1 MAESSNTTTPKAQQ
15 SQSPKTTIRT
25 NGKEFKALIKE
36 CLKELIMEGALN
48 HLLPQQQNQPIQ
60 VVDPRVQYAAQVGAQ
75 IGGGSKIYE
84 NIFADTMMN
93 TLPQQQAN
101 DPQALM
107 ANPYVQPMG
116 MYNNNGYQQQ
126 QPQYIQ
132 PQPQQQY
139 VQQSQPMQQQ
149 QPQYLNS
156 GYQPQYAPQQPQHA
170 SNWARLAFA
179 KSNGPS
185 ILSGMMQR

>member
-1 MAESSNTTTPKAQQ
+1 MAENTTKAQQ
-15 SQSPKTTIRT
+15 QQSSKTTIKT

-48 HLLPQQQNQPIQ
+48 HLLPQHGQQSQPIQ

-75 IGGGSKIYE
+75 VGGGNKIYE
-84 NIFADTMMN
+84 NIFADTMLN

-132 PQPQQQY
+132 PQQQQY
-139 VQQSQPMQQQ
+139 VQQQPMQQ
-149 QPQYLNS
+149 PQFLNS

-185 ILSGMMQR
+185 ILSGMMSR

>member
-1 MAESSNTTTPKAQQ
+1 MAENTTKTQA
-15 SQSPKTTIRT
+15 SAKTTIKT

-48 HLLPQQQNQPIQ
+48 HLIPQQQQNQPIQ

-75 IGGGSKIYE
+75 VGGGNKVYE
-84 NIFADTMMN
+84 SIFADTMLN

-101 DPQALM
+101 DPQAM
-107 ANPYVQPMG
+107 IANPYVQPMG
-116 MYNNNGYQQQ
+116 MYNNGYQQQ
-126 QPQYIQ
+126 PQQYIQ
-132 PQPQQQY
+132 PQPQY
-139 VQQSQPMQQQ
+139 VKQS

-156 GYQPQYAPQQPQHA
+156 GYQPQYAPQQQQPQHA

-185 ILSGMMQR
+185 ILSGLMQK

>member
-15 SQSPKTTIRT
+15 QSPKTTIKT

-75 IGGGSKIYE
+75 IGGGNKIYE

-116 MYNNNGYQQQ
+116 MYNNGYQQQ

-132 PQPQQQY
+132 PQPQQY
-139 VQQSQPMQQQ
+139 VQQ

-156 GYQPQYAPQQPQHA
+156 GYQPQYAPQQQQPQHA